1 MEPLMNLLLVLTGLV
16 GGAILASFLL
26 KGQSRPSVADS
37 DVDVAALRGK
47 ILEKDAAIMEIR
59 QALDAER
66 LNVSR
71 LHQQVLEISAARA
84 KAEERASLTTRVEEQ
99 LAEKEATLQRA
110 YNELANH
117 KVRLASLMT
126 RLDETEK
133 AQAERLR
140 AMEAAQAKLSES
152 FRATAAEALAAN
164 NQSFLALART
174 ALSTAQVSGEGDLEL
189 RKQALGQLVEPLKE
203 SLEKVDQRIL
213 ELEKERAAAYAGL
226 SEQVRALSET
236 HTRLQAE
243 TTNLVRA
250 LRAPEVRGRWG
261 EMQLKRV
268 VEMAGMLE
276 YCDFVQ
282 QETIEGETGK
292 LRPDLIVKLP
302 NNRQVVVDAKVS
314 LQAYLVSLELSD
326 EQARKAKVTEHAQQI
341 RAHLSRLS
349 SKAYWDQL
357 STTPDFVVA
366 FLPGE
371 VFFSAALEADP
382 GLIEYGVENR
392 VLLATP
398 TTLIA
403 LLKAVAYGWRQE
415 GIARNA
421 QEISDLGKQLYG
433 RLANLTEYFDELRK
447 ALERS
452 VAAYNRAAGN
462 LESRVLVSARRFK
475 ELSAAA
481 GEDLPVCQ
489 PVSHVPRPAIA
500 TNGKTAQEGV
510 EEPDKTGAWPIAS
523 LRRAASEVIEKEEPN
538 GNLGNLASVLTE

>member
-1 MEPLMNLLLVLTGLV
+1 
-16 GGAILASFLL
+16 
-26 KGQSRPSVADS
+26 
-37 DVDVAALRGK
+37 
-47 ILEKDAAIMEIR
+47 
-59 QALDAER
+59 
-66 LNVSR
+66 
-71 LHQQVLEISAARA
+71 
-84 KAEERASLTTRVEEQ
+84 
-99 LAEKEATLQRA
+99 
-110 YNELANH
+110 
-117 KVRLASLMT
+117 
-126 RLDETEK
+126 
-133 AQAERLR
+133 
-140 AMEAAQAKLSES
+140 
-152 FRATAAEALAAN
+152 
-164 NQSFLALART
+164 
-174 ALSTAQVSGEGDLEL
+174 
-189 RKQALGQLVEPLKE
+189 VEPLKD

-243 TTNLVRA
+243 TANLVRA

-282 QETIEGETGK
+282 QETIEGENGK

-326 EQARKAKVTEHAQQI
+326 EQARKAKVTEHAQQV
-341 RAHLSRLS
+341 RAHLGRLG

-357 STTPDFVVA
+357 TTTPDFVVA

-421 QEISDLGKQLYG
+421 QEISGLGKQLYG

-489 PVSHVPRPAIA
+489 PVSHVPRQAIA
-500 TNGKTAQEGV
+500 ANGGAAHGGV

-523 LRRAASEVIEKEEPN
+523 LQQATPEVIEKQEPN